1 MKESKKQQKKL
12 TLQMG
17 IFSFIIF
24 VAFGVIIV
32 TEKTAPYF
40 SYRIDEKF
48 NKYLQ
53 TNYTSIINEFDIGK
67 TNYKKTKYQLKI
79 TSNENKNLYFYLKY
93 SNKNIEDTYKKDY
106 LEGKTL
112 LNKISKDMEDTLQKK
127 YNKEFKIKFL
137 TTLDKITGKRKEQ
150 ILKEENILSIPI
162 YSLQATTASQWNTTA
177 ITQEI
182 QSFHNTL
189 KIENITPNSY
199 ILTIDDINKENKS
212 IKISN
217 LTKKTIE
224 NTEILTIII
233 NDIINGK
240 NSDIIKENNISYK
253 QI

>member
-1 MKESKKQQKKL
+1 MYQ
-12 TLQMG
+12 
-17 IFSFIIF
+17 
-24 VAFGVIIV
+24 
-32 TEKTAPYF
+32 
-40 SYRIDEKF
+40 D
-48 NKYLQ
+48 
-53 TNYTSIINEFDIGK
+53 
-67 TNYKKTKYQLKI
+67 TKYQLKI

>member
-93 SNKNIEDTYKKDY
+93 SNKNWSNAIV
-106 LEGKTL
+106 
-112 LNKISKDMEDTLQKK
+112 
-127 YNKEFKIKFL
+127 
-137 TTLDKITGKRKEQ
+137 
-150 ILKEENILSIPI
+150 LS
-162 YSLQATTASQWNTTA
+162 YC
-177 ITQEI
+177 
-182 QSFHNTL
+182 F
-189 KIENITPNSY
+189 
-199 ILTIDDINKENKS
+199 
-212 IKISN
+212 
-217 LTKKTIE
+217 TK
-224 NTEILTIII
+224 
-233 NDIINGK
+233 
-240 NSDIIKENNISYK
+240 
-253 QI
+253 